1 MTIIQLVLKY
11 IFERQ
16 AIFLQK
22 SLAKNNKNTLL
33 MTQGNIWKL
42 LITFSIPLIIGN
54 LLQQMYNTADS
65 IIVGNFVGS
74 NGLAAVGSGTAL
86 INLIIAFAQG
96 ASVGAGVVVSQYI
109 GADKKDKIKI
119 SVHTSICIS
128 IILGLILSLLGI
140 FASPSLL
147 IMMKTPK
154 VVLKSSILYLQI
166 YCGGLIFN
174 VIYNMATGILNAA
187 GNSKKPLVYLAIA
200 SFTNII
206 LDLLFIKIFKLG
218 VMGAAIATDISQ
230 AISCILAIGYLLKV
244 KSDYKLY
251 IKDLKINKE
260 TAVKIIKIG
269 LPTAIQNMVISFSNV
284 LVQSS
289 VNAYGATAMAGYAA
303 YLKIDGFNILP
314 VLSISMAVTTF
325 TGQNVGANRLD
336 RVKKGM
342 YSSLI
347 MVLVYTIFIGA
358 VLLIFSHQVLG
369 LFTHSAQVIMY
380 GQLAMKYFCP
390 YYFLLGILNVLAG
403 TVRGAGKGIP
413 PMIILLFSMCIF
425 RILWIKIALPF
436 YSSIDGVF
444 ILYPISWLVGAI
456 LMILYTKFGKWLPHK
471 QMEKKENS

>member
-1 MTIIQLVLKY
+1 M
-11 IFERQ
+11 FERQ

-230 AISCILAIGYLLKV
+230 AISCILAVGYLLKV

-347 MVLVYTIFIGA
+347 MVLVYTVFIGA

>member
-1 MTIIQLVLKY
+1 M
-11 IFERQ
+11 
-16 AIFLQK
+16 
-22 SLAKNNKNTLL
+22 
-33 MTQGNIWKL
+33 
-42 LITFSIPLIIGN
+42 
-54 LLQQMYNTADS
+54 
-65 IIVGNFVGS
+65 
-74 NGLAAVGSGTAL
+74 
-86 INLIIAFAQG
+86 
-96 ASVGAGVVVSQYI
+96 
-109 GADKKDKIKI
+109 
-119 SVHTSICIS
+119 
-128 IILGLILSLLGI
+128 
-140 FASPSLL
+140 
-147 IMMKTPK
+147 
-154 VVLKSSILYLQI
+154 
-166 YCGGLIFN
+166 
-174 VIYNMATGILNAA
+174 
-187 GNSKKPLVYLAIA
+187 
-200 SFTNII
+200 
-206 LDLLFIKIFKLG
+206 
-218 VMGAAIATDISQ
+218 
-230 AISCILAIGYLLKV
+230 
-244 KSDYKLY
+244 
-251 IKDLKINKE
+251 
-260 TAVKIIKIG
+260 
-269 LPTAIQNMVISFSNV
+269 

-347 MVLVYTIFIGA
+347 MVLVYTVFIGVGA
-358 VLLIFSHQVLG
+358 GLKAGTHTVLG

-456 LMILYTKFGKWLPHK
+456 LMIFYTKFGKWLPHK
-471 QMEKKENS
+471 QMEKKEYS

>member
-1 MTIIQLVLKY
+1 M
-11 IFERQ
+11 FERQ

-96 ASVGAGVVVSQYI
+96 AAVGAGVVVSQYI

-260 TAVKIIKIG
+260 TAVKIIKNG

-347 MVLVYTIFIGA
+347 MVLVYTVFIGA

>member
-1 MTIIQLVLKY
+1 M
-11 IFERQ
+11 
-16 AIFLQK
+16 QK

-147 IMMKTPK
+147 LMMKTPK

-347 MVLVYTIFIGA
+347 MVLVYTVFIGA

>member
-1 MTIIQLVLKY
+1 M
-11 IFERQ
+11 FERQ

-147 IMMKTPK
+147 ILMKTPK

-347 MVLVYTIFIGA
+347 MVLVYTVFIGA

>member
-1 MTIIQLVLKY
+1 MS
-11 IFERQ
+11 
-16 AIFLQK
+16 K

>member
-1 MTIIQLVLKY
+1 M
-11 IFERQ
+11 FERQ

-96 ASVGAGVVVSQYI
+96 AAVGAGVVVSQYI

-260 TAVKIIKIG
+260 TAVRIIKIG

-347 MVLVYTIFIGA
+347 MVLVYTVFIGA

-456 LMILYTKFGKWLPHK
+456 LMIFYTKFGKWLPHK

>member
-1 MTIIQLVLKY
+1 M
-11 IFERQ
+11 FERQ

-33 MTQGNIWKL
+33 MTQGNVWKL
-42 LITFSIPLIIGN
+42 LVTFSIPLIIGN

-96 ASVGAGVVVSQYI
+96 AAVGAGVVVSQYI

-206 LDLLFIKIFKLG
+206 LDLLFIKIFNLG

-230 AISCILAIGYLLKV
+230 AISFILAIGYLLKV
-244 KSDYKLY
+244 KSDYKLC

-347 MVLVYTIFIGA
+347 MVLVYTAFIGA

-369 LFTHSAQVIMY
+369 LFTHSAHVITY
-380 GQLAMKYFCP
+380 GQLVMKYFCP

-456 LMILYTKFGKWLPHK
+456 LMIFYTKFGKWLPHK

>member
-1 MTIIQLVLKY
+1 M
-11 IFERQ
+11 FERQ

-33 MTQGNIWKL
+33 MTQGNVWKL

-96 ASVGAGVVVSQYI
+96 AAVGAGVVVSQYI

-147 IMMKTPK
+147 IMTKTPK

-187 GNSKKPLVYLAIA
+187 GNSKKPLVYLAVA

-206 LDLLFIKIFKLG
+206 LDLLFIKIFNLG

-347 MVLVYTIFIGA
+347 MVLVYTVFIGA

-390 YYFLLGILNVLAG
+390 YYFLLGILNVFAG

-456 LMILYTKFGKWLPHK
+456 LMIFYTKFGKWLPHK

>member
-1 MTIIQLVLKY
+1 M
-11 IFERQ
+11 FERQ

-33 MTQGNIWKL
+33 MTQGNVWKL
-42 LITFSIPLIIGN
+42 LVTFSIPLIIGN

-96 ASVGAGVVVSQYI
+96 AAVGAGVVVSQYI

-347 MVLVYTIFIGA
+347 MVFVYTAFIGA

-369 LFTHSAQVIMY
+369 LFTHSAHVITY
-380 GQLAMKYFCP
+380 GQLVMKYFCP

-471 QMEKKENS
+471 HMEKKEYS

>member
-1 MTIIQLVLKY
+1 M
-11 IFERQ
+11 FERQ

-206 LDLLFIKIFKLG
+206 LDLLFIKMFKLG

-347 MVLVYTIFIGA
+347 MVLVYTVFIGA